1 MDGWMD
7 ERGAKG
13 ESIHKMPPK
22 DRLPN
27 VLVICTERGGKKTVL
42 TLSPKK
48 KKKSLPLAAQ

>member
-1 MDGWMD
+1 MD

-22 DRLPN
+22 DGLLN
-27 VLVICTERGGKKTVL
+27 VLVICTERGGKKVFL
-42 TLSPKK
+42 DLELRK